1 MRFSLCRDEGSYFAC
16 EPVGGGLLLENCGP
30 SSSELIIPEKAVK
43 LRVFS
48 LSELETAT
56 GRFGKRSFLGKGSH
70 GCLYKGILKDGK
82 LVSVKRQEYLQDEIA
97 FNNELELLSTLH
109 SHRFVNLLG
118 FCRGPDAHEKLLV
131 VEYMA
136 NGSLHDVLHHSPEPL
151 SWAMRV
157 NMALQVAKALLALH
171 SASPAVIHRD
181 VKSANVM
188 IDGKWNAK
196 LGGFGLAFRG
206 NVDDPTRGAARPM
219 QPVGTMGYIESE
231 NDTPSRLS
239 TKVDVFSFG
248 VLLLELLSG
257 RRAIDVRHKP
267 PSIIDWALP
276 LIKQGKAHCV
286 YDCKLEF
293 QPQYAKAL
301 RLLSSIA
308 ARCVRRTSLRRPS
321 MLYVVAGLLEVS
333 KRIPMPKWM
342 GLANVMKRTASWQ
355 LRHGRDVNSSPEF
368 LELMRSPRE
377 RSKSAVN
384 FAREEPQFGVKS
396 ADRAAARQSSIKH
409 GFKQGSVENAR
420 VSSMDRVKHVPA
432 ENARENARV
441 CSMDRHQLA
450 FVDNPRENARVSS
463 MDRHKLP
470 FIENPR
476 ENARVSSMDRSKHST
491 VGKSFIGNSRE
502 NARASSMDR
511 LKVRIMEH
519 IRGPSQPKAR
529 EAEDLDVTKE
539 LPREVLDLSLG
550 GRKRTYNQWRNPVF
564 DARRSPERVFYP
576 TDLSVRT
583 THRPTLSDGA
593 IPLITAEEARA
604 ARVDPSA
611 CMPHQA
617 LRVTTKIRSRSVKT
631 STRKSHIRTRA
642 SFEKEEALLP
652 W

>member
-16 EPVGGGLLLENCGP
+16 QPAMGVGVGVGGGGGGGLLLENCGP
-30 SSSELIIPEKAVK
+30 SSSSSSSELSIPEKAVK

-48 LSELETAT
+48 LAELEAAT
-56 GRFGKRSFLGKGSH
+56 GRFAKRSFLGKGSH

-97 FNNELELLSTLH
+97 FNNELELLCTLR

-118 FCRGPDAHEKLLV
+118 FCKGPDAHEKLLV
-131 VEYMA
+131 VEHMA
-136 NGSLHDVLHHSPEPL
+136 HGSLHDVLHHGPEPL

-157 NMALQVAKALLALH
+157 SMALQVAKALLALH

-219 QPVGTMGYIESE
+219 QPVRAVGYIETE
-231 NDTPSRLS
+231 ADAPSRLS
-239 TKVDVFSFG
+239 TKVDVFGFG

-286 YDCKLEF
+286 YDCRLPF
-293 QPQYAKAL
+293 QPQFAKAL
-301 RLLSSIA
+301 RLLAAIA

-321 MLYVVAGLLEVS
+321 MLHVVAGLLEVS
-333 KRIPMPKWM
+333 KRIPVPRWL
-342 GLANVMKRTASWQ
+342 GLANAVKRTAAWQ
-355 LRHGRDVNSSPEF
+355 LRHGRHVNRSPEF
-368 LELMRSPRE
+368 RELIRSPRD
-377 RSKSAVN
+377 RSQSAAN
-384 FAREEPQFGVKS
+384 YAGDESQFGSRSSRHGAVKLSFGQGAVATARVASMDRAKPAKLPVVVDTPRETARASS
-396 ADRAAARQSSIKH
+396 ADRLSSK
-409 GFKQGSVENAR
+409 S
-420 VSSMDRVKHVPA
+420 
-432 ENARENARV
+432 
-441 CSMDRHQLA
+441 
-450 FVDNPRENARVSS
+450 
-463 MDRHKLP
+463 
-470 FIENPR
+470 
-476 ENARVSSMDRSKHST
+476 
-491 VGKSFIGNSRE
+491 KSFVADSGE
-502 NARASSMDR
+502 MARARSMDR
-511 LKVRIMEH
+511 LKDRILEH
-519 IRGPSQPKAR
+519 IRGASQGKEP
-529 EAEDLDVTKE
+529 DVSKE
-539 LPREVLDLSLG
+539 LPREVLDLSQG

-576 TDLSVRT
+576 TDLSLRT
-583 THRPTLSDGA
+583 TQRPAAPDGA

-631 STRKSHIRTRA
+631 STRKSHLRARA
-642 SFEKEEALLP
+642 SFEREEALLP